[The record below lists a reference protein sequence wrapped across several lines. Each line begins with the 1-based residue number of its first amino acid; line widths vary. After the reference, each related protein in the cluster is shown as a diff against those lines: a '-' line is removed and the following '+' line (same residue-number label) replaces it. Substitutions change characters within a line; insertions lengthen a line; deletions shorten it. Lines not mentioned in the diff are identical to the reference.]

1 MTNQFDSLK
10 SQWQSLNAPFSSR
23 GKAYASEILRRR
35 NLGRVNMNPARIAR
49 VYMRL
54 TAVSAVWVVLSLLM
68 ARSIYPMWLASVLA
82 SFFAIMAA
90 MSYSV
95 REAVLEIDFSRMSV
109 VEALEAV
116 CRFQRKARLQRVAG
130 YMIALPILVMLFYYF
145 AGVSQEMVWGGIAG
159 GVIGGAIGLS
169 IDSKIRR
176 QVKEMK
182 SVLHDALADCDAPAA
197 AE

>member
-35 NLGRVNMNPARIAR
+35 NLGSVNMNPARIAR

-54 TAVSAVWVVLSLLM
+54 TVVSAAWVVLSLLM
-68 ARSIYPMWLASVLA
+68 SRSIYPMWLASVLA

-90 MSYSV
+90 MCYSV
-95 REAVLEIDFSRMSV
+95 REAALEIDFSRMSV

-116 CRFQRKARLQRVAG
+116 CRFQRKLRLQRAAG
-130 YMIALPILVMLFYYF
+130 YMIALPILVTLFYYF
-145 AGVSQEMVWGGIAG
+145 AGVSQEMVWGGITG

-169 IDSKIRR
+169 IDRKIRR

-182 SVLHDALADCDAPAA
+182 SVLHDAVAGCDTPAA

>member
-95 REAVLEIDFSRMSV
+95 REAALEIDFSRMSV

-116 CRFQRKARLQRVAG
+116 CRFQRKSRLQRVAG